1 MPRSLEPGIKYPIV
15 LAGDEGKSPCP
26 TFFAKSLSVRD
37 QRNIADSIGRIAE
50 ASGKGDVFIEA
61 ARILGNAIVGW
72 EGMVDPNTG
81 EEIAFDPDRLVD
93 LLAIDELMD
102 LVGKVTSAGM
112 LAMGDRKKSESP
124 PC

>member
-1 MPRSLEPGIKYPIV
+1 MPRSLEPGIRYPIV

-26 TFFAKSLSVRD
+26 TFFAKSLSVRE
-37 QRNIADSIGRIAE
+37 QRNIIDSVGRIAE
-50 ASGKGDVFIEA
+50 AKGQGDVFVEA

-72 EGMVDPNTG
+72 EGMIDPHTG
-81 EEIAFDPDRLVD
+81 EDIAFDADRLID

-102 LVGKVTSAGM
+102 LVNKVTNAGV
-112 LAMGDRKKSESP
+112 LARGDRKKSESP